1 MGKASFFS
9 IMPEKE
15 KIGVLLDESRWLM
28 KEPIREKIAG
38 GVLKGQAR
46 QVGRRQGQD
55 EGHMGQARFIVGLV
69 CRLRF
74 IPERA

>member
-1 MGKASFFS
+1 MGKASFFP
-9 IMPEKE
+9 ILPEKE

-28 KEPIREKIAG
+28 KEPIGKKIAG

-46 QVGRRQGQD
+46 QVGRRRGQD
-55 EGHMGQARFIVGLV
+55 ERHMGKARFIVGLV
-69 CRLRF
+69 CRLGF